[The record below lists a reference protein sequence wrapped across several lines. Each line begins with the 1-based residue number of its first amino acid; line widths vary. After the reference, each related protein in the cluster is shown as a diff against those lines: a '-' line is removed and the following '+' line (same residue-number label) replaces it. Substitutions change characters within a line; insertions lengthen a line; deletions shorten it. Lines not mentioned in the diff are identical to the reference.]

1 MGVSLFQQFL
11 ESRYLLYTKASTEQ
25 KLAKQPTVRTE
36 MIQTFYTDR
45 WSESCVEA
53 IPAIGEKLSVD
64 QSLCLS
70 ALRVQ
75 CTVNNSAHPITW
87 CLSLEVGITFYWKRW
102 ANICGKFFTF
112 TLSVV
117 FFLHTKNILKRD
129 NCLDKIYYFV
139 YDNIAKRSRLMQIS
153 IGRLWSLCPVLSFK
167 FTILPPN
174 SYGLTVN
181 FCRSFVTVSSLKWKC
196 YEHFRKHVTNLLLM
210 NFALIGHQYLW
221 IELNCANFR
230 CFEQRSAIK
239 FLC

>member
-1 MGVSLFQQFL
+1 MENFS
-11 ESRYLLYTKASTEQ
+11 K
-25 KLAKQPTVRTE
+25 
-36 MIQTFYTDR
+36 
-45 WSESCVEA
+45 
-53 IPAIGEKLSVD
+53 
-64 QSLCLS
+64 
-70 ALRVQ
+70 
-75 CTVNNSAHPITW
+75 
-87 CLSLEVGITFYWKRW
+87 
-102 ANICGKFFTF
+102 F

-129 NCLDKIYYFV
+129 NCFDKIYYFV
-139 YDNIAKRSRLMQIS
+139 YDNIAKRGRLMQIS

-210 NFALIGHQYLW
+210 NFALIGHQHLW

-230 CFEQRSAIK
+230 CFEQRSAYQILVLTYSALHK
-239 FLC
+239 DWQTYSCANDRYFEQRSLIRFCC